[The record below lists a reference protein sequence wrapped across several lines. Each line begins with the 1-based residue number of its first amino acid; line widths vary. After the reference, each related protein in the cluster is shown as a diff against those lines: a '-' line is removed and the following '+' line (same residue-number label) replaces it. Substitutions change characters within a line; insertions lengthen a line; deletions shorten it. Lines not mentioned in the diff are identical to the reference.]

1 MLTIRAVATS
11 KFEVLEVDSVIAKA
25 VVAITMQTKNVIINI
40 DEEQSLDRATA
51 EQLGKIIEFL
61 LNIEED

>member
-1 MLTIRAVATS
+1 METDNPL
-11 KFEVLEVDSVIAKA
+11 L
-25 VVAITMQTKNVIINI
+25 NI
-40 DEEQSLDRATA
+40 DEEQSLDRVTA